1 MTEKMIGIWVDEE
14 MWSDLKVI
22 SARERRPIKVIGK
35 ELFADYLKEH
45 GDGNPN
51 FQLDQWTDNADI
63 QATPAFMRTL
73 DDWQRFID
81 GLDEARFREM
91 ESQAYAIKDKLDK
104 KWEKGF
110 D

>member
-14 MWSDLKVI
+14 MWSDLKI
-22 SARERRPIKVIGK
+22 LSARERRPIKVIGK

-51 FQLDQWTDNADI
+51 FTLDQFDHEQMKAV
-63 QATPAFMRTL
+63 PAVFRDL
-73 DDWQRFID
+73 PFWQKYINGMNEKD
-81 GLDEARFREM
+81 FREM
-91 ESQAYAIKDKLDK
+91 ESQVYAIKDKLDK
-104 KWEKGF
+104 KWERGF